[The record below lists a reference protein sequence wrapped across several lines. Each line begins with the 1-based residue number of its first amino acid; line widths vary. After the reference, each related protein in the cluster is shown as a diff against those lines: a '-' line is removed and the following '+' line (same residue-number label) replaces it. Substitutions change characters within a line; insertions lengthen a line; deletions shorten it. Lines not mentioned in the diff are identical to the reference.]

1 MTALSLD
8 QAAAVALGEVRRSGG
23 APVRRGSAEAGSFEH
38 LFFAEPA
45 PGECDRL
52 LRAARAAVDAGKR
65 GRRTA
70 RLEGRAMTAGEA
82 VLAGVTASA
91 VRVYEELLALA
102 RLNRGRVFPG
112 YDRLAERTALG
123 RATVAR
129 ALNALEA
136 AGFLQRRRRY
146 RRVEGEGAGP
156 RVAQASNAYRPTF
169 PERLAALLLR
179 RLRPAP
185 LPPCEADRAREV
197 ADQAAAMRATLTCRE
212 LAEATLGGA
221 LGRVMARLGARIDAR
236 PTGTTRESHYGLGT
250 SPGYISPGRGR
261 CS

>member
-1 MTALSLD
+1 MTALALN
-8 QAAAVALGEVRRSGG
+8 QAVAIALGSAARGG
-23 APVRRGSAEAGSFEH
+23 GSPVRRGSAEAGSFEH
-38 LFFAEPA
+38 LFFAAPA
-45 PGECDRL
+45 PGACDRL

-70 RLEGRAMTAGEA
+70 RLEGRAMTAAEA
-82 VLAGVTASA
+82 ALAGVTAAA

-136 AGFLQRRRRY
+136 AGFLERRRRY

-156 RVAQASNAYRPTF
+156 RIAQTSNAYRPTW
-169 PERLAALLLR
+169 PERLADFLPR
-179 RLRPAP
+179 RLRLAP
-185 LPPCEADRAREV
+185 VPVCEAARARDAAGEI
-197 ADQAAAMRATLTCRE
+197 AAMRATLNCRQ
-212 LAEATLGGA
+212 LAEATLDGA
-221 LGRVMARLGARIDAR
+221 LGRALARLGAQIDA
-236 PTGTTRESHYGLGT
+236 GANVGTRESHDDPGT
-250 SPGYISPGRGR
+250 LPEYIFPAAGGR
-261 CS
+261 S